1 VCLLEL
7 LGRLEPEG
15 GMEAL
20 VVVPMHPLEQDL
32 DDVRFVCLEAS
43 GKPLRRNQTVIFRR
57 P

>member
-1 VCLLEL
+1 
-7 LGRLEPEG
+7 
-15 GMEAL
+15 MEAL